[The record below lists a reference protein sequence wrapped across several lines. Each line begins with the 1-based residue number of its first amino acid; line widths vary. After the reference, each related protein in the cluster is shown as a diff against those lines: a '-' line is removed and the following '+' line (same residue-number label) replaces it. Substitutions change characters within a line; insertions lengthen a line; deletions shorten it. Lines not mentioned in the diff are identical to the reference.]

1 MKKNFAR
8 KTASNALQ
16 GILVKGNMKHNPE
29 LIEKDILELIESHIA
44 PSFSKKVYC
53 VDCNLSCLHRNGLH
67 IYIEL
72 SSTPSISVLDD
83 IVVLITSH
91 IEKTHS
97 EWTKEVIFFKNGT
110 FPEQLENV
118 PPRFNT
124 RDKVKL
130 KQLNDQ
136 IYYSA
141 LIDNEEDLDISENC
155 IKEELCQACFHIFET
170 YMDQPLDI
178 ETFDILKKWT
188 LNIPL
193 PVRIFFENVFLEIS
207 GMNETRKSIIA
218 ALYCHFEATL
228 HKMNKNYSGIT
239 QDMNTDELLVN
250 YHSVSTVFDV
260 TSHLGI
266 TQSQKTG
273 DRRLK
278 VHADPEMCYFFTFLK
293 QYPLIYRNVEENDES
308 VHSVSI
314 KQCHLALLMDN
325 LVHLSFKTDPLP
337 GENRTTPICTLP
349 LTIKG
354 IPRDSFQVQNWHAE
368 ECDRTNECICKEVRL
383 LQKTDLNRTFLELYP
398 EEEHVYSIFK
408 QEATWP
414 ICDLWEDLQMNN
426 LIIESKQANEN
437 MDVTETLIDQLNM
450 TLESV
455 HLNDEELNMS
465 IEDLDRSMGSL
476 SVGSQM
482 DRDEVSSQIGTS
494 KDQLNGSLTIPTDEE
509 ITVEHTI
516 FRHIDDINISGLENI
531 EDSDDKD
538 LESPNLSAID
548 SDSDTLSLGNEY
560 EIRLEEDSEN
570 VREIEKMLGAI
581 SHIDTEVNDATLS
594 EEVQKQSFSIF
605 KTNPILTR
613 HPPPASGRDDD
624 IMVLKNVLDD
634 ILLETEHGG
643 NKERIL
649 FAPDF
654 KIANNLF
661 KLMDSSPKYRSFLP
675 EFPVLHLRK
684 SKITN
689 LISAYKEA
697 GLIHILQYMKDEEN
711 EKEWSKLL
719 SIENIETATRNI

>member
-1 MKKNFAR
+1 
-8 KTASNALQ
+8 
-16 GILVKGNMKHNPE
+16 
-29 LIEKDILELIESHIA
+29 
-44 PSFSKKVYC
+44 
-53 VDCNLSCLHRNGLH
+53 
-67 IYIEL
+67 
-72 SSTPSISVLDD
+72 
-83 IVVLITSH
+83 
-91 IEKTHS
+91 
-97 EWTKEVIFFKNGT
+97 
-110 FPEQLENV
+110 
-118 PPRFNT
+118 
-124 RDKVKL
+124 
-130 KQLNDQ
+130 
-136 IYYSA
+136 
-141 LIDNEEDLDISENC
+141 
-155 IKEELCQACFHIFET
+155 
-170 YMDQPLDI
+170 MDQPLDI
-178 ETFDILKKWT
+178 ETFDILKEWT

-207 GMNETRKSIIA
+207 GMNETRKSKIA
-218 ALYCHFEATL
+218 LFCHFEAML

-250 YHSVSTVFDV
+250 YQSVSTVFDV

-293 QYPLIYRNVEENDES
+293 QYPLIYRTVEENDES
-308 VHSVSI
+308 VHYVSI

-337 GENRTTPICTLP
+337 GENRTTQICTLP

-482 DRDEVSSQIGTS
+482 DRDEASSQIGTS

-509 ITVEHTI
+509 NTVEHTI

-548 SDSDTLSLGNEY
+548 SDSDTLSLGDEY

-570 VREIEKMLGAI
+570 VREIEKCL
-581 SHIDTEVNDATLS
+581 VLL
-594 EEVQKQSFSIF
+594 V
-605 KTNPILTR
+605 ILT
-613 HPPPASGRDDD
+613 
-624 IMVLKNVLDD
+624 L
-634 ILLETEHGG
+634 
-643 NKERIL
+643 
-649 FAPDF
+649 
-654 KIANNLF
+654 
-661 KLMDSSPKYRSFLP
+661 KLMILPYQKKYRNNHSAFL
-675 EFPVLHLRK
+675 RQ
-684 SKITN
+684 I
-689 LISAYKEA
+689 
-697 GLIHILQYMKDEEN
+697 QY
-711 EKEWSKLL
+711 
-719 SIENIETATRNI
+719 

>member
-1 MKKNFAR
+1 M
-8 KTASNALQ
+8 
-16 GILVKGNMKHNPE
+16 MHNPE
-29 LIEKDILELIESHIA
+29 LIEKEILELIESHIA

-53 VDCNLSCLHRNGLH
+53 VDYSFSCLHRNGLH

-72 SSTPSISVLDD
+72 NSTPSISVLDD

-110 FPEQLENV
+110 FPEQFENV

-124 RDKVKL
+124 SDKVKQ

-141 LIDNEEDLDISENC
+141 RIDNEEDLDISENC

-178 ETFDILKKWT
+178 ETFDILKEWT
-188 LNIPL
+188 FNIPL
-193 PVRIFFENVFLEIS
+193 PVCIFFENVFLEIS
-207 GMNETRKSIIA
+207 GMNETRKSKIA
-218 ALYCHFEATL
+218 ALYCHFEAML
-228 HKMNKNYSGIT
+228 HKMNKNYTGIT
-239 QDMNTDELLVN
+239 QDINTDELLVN

-260 TSHLGI
+260 TSHL
-266 TQSQKTG
+266 
-273 DRRLK
+273 
-278 VHADPEMCYFFTFLK
+278 
-293 QYPLIYRNVEENDES
+293 
-308 VHSVSI
+308 
-314 KQCHLALLMDN
+314 
-325 LVHLSFKTDPLP
+325 
-337 GENRTTPICTLP
+337 
-349 LTIKG
+349 
-354 IPRDSFQVQNWHAE
+354 
-368 ECDRTNECICKEVRL
+368 
-383 LQKTDLNRTFLELYP
+383 
-398 EEEHVYSIFK
+398 EEEHVYNIFK

-414 ICDLWEDLQMNN
+414 IYDLWEDLQMNN
-426 LIIESKQANEN
+426 LITESQQAKEN
-437 MDVTETLIDQLNM
+437 MESNVTETSIDQLNL

-455 HLNDEELNMS
+455 HLDDEELNMS
-465 IEDLDRSMGSL
+465 IEDLDRSMGNL

-482 DRDEVSSQIGTS
+482 DRDEVSSQMGTS
-494 KDQLNGSLTIPTDEE
+494 PNQLNGTLTIPTDEE
-509 ITVEHTI
+509 NTVEHNI
-516 FRHIDDINISGLENI
+516 FRHIEDISIS
-531 EDSDDKD
+531 
-538 LESPNLSAID
+538 D
-548 SDSDTLSLGNEY
+548 SDSDTLSLGDEY
-560 EIRLEEDSEN
+560 EIRLEENSEN

-581 SHIDTEVNDATLS
+581 SHIDTEDNDSTLS
-594 EEVQKQSFSIF
+594 GEVQKQSFSIF

-634 ILLETEHGG
+634 ILLKTEHGG

-661 KLMDSSPKYRSFLP
+661 KLMDSCPKYRSFLP
-675 EFPVLHLRK
+675 EFPLLHLRK

-711 EKEWSKLL
+711 EKRMVKTF
-719 SIENIETATRNI
+719 NH